1 MFMDRLIELLENKI
15 QEIQNPEVF
24 KETEEI
30 ETEYNFL
37 ENPDRYD
44 NNCNCFECRTNKLK
58 IKSNN
63 IT

>member
-30 ETEYNFL
+30 ETEYNL
-37 ENPDRYD
+37 EQVMNEADY
-44 NNCNCFECRTNKLK
+44 C
-58 IKSNN
+58 
-63 IT
+63 

>member
-30 ETEYNFL
+30 ETEYQK
-37 ENPDRYD
+37 
-44 NNCNCFECRTNKLK
+44 FEEEELCK
-58 IKSNN
+58 
-63 IT
+63 